1 MIEVI
6 SCEMML
12 RELCLIRESFYEET
26 VIMEIHDS
34 LHYV

>member
-1 MIEVI
+1 MMEVI

-12 RELCLIRESFYEET
+12 HELCLIRESFNEES
-26 VIMEIHDS
+26 VNMEIHDR